1 MAAPH
6 GGELPFVFDWVNSKT
21 NTGTEWRDAERKLAE
36 TMSTYWLNFA
46 ATGDP
51 NGKGLVRW
59 PAYDSVSN
67 TVLLIDDGIAAGPLP
82 HKDELDFLGPFMRK
96 PAATR

>member
-1 MAAPH
+1 
-6 GGELPFVFDWVNSKT
+6 
-21 NTGTEWRDAERKLAE
+21 
-36 TMSTYWLNFA
+36 
-46 ATGDP
+46 
-51 NGKGLVRW
+51 
-59 PAYDSVSN
+59 VSN